1 MTANRYQAFA
11 EWRIGT
17 HRSTTRGRSVRFF
30 RQTRDHTVI
39 WSVVMRGHYAK
50 VPPSVRD
57 CIAEVRCSKET
68 ARRIILLAESLG
80 YLQIRP
86 SPDDARR
93 KQVMP
98 SRQSVIEYQAM
109 VDGYLKLPEI
119 LGLEPQSRK
128 NKPKK

>member
-1 MTANRYQAFA
+1 
-11 EWRIGT
+11 
-17 HRSTTRGRSVRFF
+17 
-30 RQTRDHTVI
+30 
-39 WSVVMRGHYAK
+39 MRGYYAK

-98 SRQSVIEYQAM
+98 SRQCVAEYQTM

-119 LGLEPQSRK
+119 LGIEPPGK
-128 NKPKK
+128 TKPKK

>member
-1 MTANRYQAFA
+1 MTSNRYQAFA

-17 HRSTTRGRSVRFF
+17 HRSSTRGRSVRFF

-50 VPPSVRD
+50 VPPSVRE

-86 SPDDARR
+86 SPEDARR
-93 KQVMP
+93 KQGMP
-98 SRQSVIEYQAM
+98 SRQCVLEYQSM
-109 VDGYLKLPEI
+109 VDGYLKLPET
-119 LGLEPQSRK
+119 LGLEPTRK
-128 NKPKK
+128 ARSKK

>member
-17 HRSTTRGRSVRFF
+17 HRSSTRGRSVRFF

-39 WSVVMRGHYAK
+39 WSVVMRGYYAK

-98 SRQSVIEYQAM
+98 SRQCVAEYQTM

-119 LGLEPQSRK
+119 LGIESPAK
-128 NKPKK
+128 TKPKK

>member
-1 MTANRYQAFA
+1 
-11 EWRIGT
+11 
-17 HRSTTRGRSVRFF
+17 V
-30 RQTRDHTVI
+30 
-39 WSVVMRGHYAK
+39 K
-50 VPPSVRD
+50 D

-109 VDGYLKLPEI
+109 VDGYLKLPET
-119 LGLEPQSRK
+119 LGLEPSKK
-128 NKPKK
+128 NRPKQ